1 MTTGALLPRRRR
13 RRKGSRIRIVT
24 GAISASHKSTQDRRG
39 VICMVAMEN
48 TTDEMIASVDAT
60 LASWRSAFK
69 SSPRKERANN
79 SDAGGGGTSPSTSIN
94 DSKSPPSWKDPD
106 AYQRRL
112 SASNQIPTLRNRWR
126 CHPLFVLLFGEYHL
140 ALVYSNCIMEGAL
153 YLSIARNLL

>member
-1 MTTGALLPRRRR
+1 MQPWLAG
-13 RRKGSRIRIVT
+13 
-24 GAISASHKSTQDRRG
+24 DR
-39 VICMVAMEN
+39 
-48 TTDEMIASVDAT
+48 
-60 LASWRSAFK
+60 LK

-126 CHPLFVLLFGEYHL
+126 CHPLFVLLLGEYHL
-140 ALVYSNCIMEGAL
+140 SLVYSFVIIIAL
-153 YLSIARNLL
+153 WREPYICPSLEISFDFSTSGGKGFPPSQSQRRIFTTDYAKNIWTCWCLLILQDAPFDHLRVDGQK